1 MPSFKQWWIGQM
13 AQFKPRQGPKL
24 PAPPALDVAP
34 QNLRA
39 PEIAPLAVA
48 DGRSLRATG
57 RTKQLA
63 TRVREEFYDDLK
75 LYAAK
80 HHLKIVEVLEQGF
93 KLLTEKK
100 LEN

>member
-1 MPSFKQWWIGQM
+1 M

-24 PAPPALDVAP
+24 PAPPILDVAH
-34 QNLRA
+34 QNLRT
-39 PEIAPLAVA
+39 PEIAPAEAL
-48 DGRSLRATG
+48 DGRSRRATG

-80 HHLKIVEVLEQGF
+80 HRLKIVEVLELGF
-93 KLLTEKK
+93 KSLAERG
-100 LEN
+100 

>member
-1 MPSFKQWWIGQM
+1 M

-39 PEIAPLAVA
+39 PELAPPESV

-63 TRVREEFYDDLK
+63 TRVREEFYDELKMYAAENRLK
-75 LYAAK
+75 L
-80 HHLKIVEVLEQGF
+80 VEVLEQGF
-93 KLLTEKK
+93 RALKSKG
-100 LEN
+100 

>member
-1 MPSFKQWWIGQM
+1 M

-39 PEIAPLAVA
+39 PELAPPESV
-48 DGRSLRATG
+48 DGRALRATG

-63 TRVREEFYDDLK
+63 TRVREEFYDELKMYAAENRLK
-75 LYAAK
+75 L
-80 HHLKIVEVLEQGF
+80 VEVLEQGF
-93 KLLTEKK
+93 RALKSKG
-100 LEN
+100 

>member
-1 MPSFKQWWIGQM
+1 M

-24 PAPPALDVAP
+24 PVPPSLEVAP

-39 PEIAPLAVA
+39 PEIAPAEAV

-75 LYAAK
+75 LYAVT
-80 HHLKIVEVLEQGF
+80 HRLKIVEVLELGF
-93 KLLTEKK
+93 KSLTDKK

>member
-1 MPSFKQWWIGQM
+1 M

-39 PEIAPLAVA
+39 PEVAPAQIH
-48 DGRSLRATG
+48 DGRSARATG

-75 LYAAK
+75 LYAAS
-80 HHLKIVEVLEQGF
+80 HRLKIVEVLELGF
-93 KLLTEKK
+93 EALKGKG
-100 LEN
+100 

>member
-1 MPSFKQWWIGQM
+1 MV
-13 AQFKPRQGPKL
+13 QFKPRQGPKL
-24 PAPPALDVAP
+24 PPPPALEVAP

-39 PEIAPLAVA
+39 PETAPVEAS

-75 LYAAK
+75 RYAAE
-80 HHLKIVEVLEQGF
+80 HRLKIVEVLELGF
-93 KLLTEKK
+93 KSLRERS
-100 LEN
+100 

>member
-1 MPSFKQWWIGQM
+1 M

-39 PEIAPLAVA
+39 PELAPPDSV
-48 DGRSLRATG
+48 DGRALRATG

-63 TRVREEFYDDLK
+63 TRVREEFYDELKMYAAENRLK
-75 LYAAK
+75 L
-80 HHLKIVEVLEQGF
+80 VEVLEQGF
-93 KLLTEKK
+93 RALKSKG
-100 LEN
+100 

>member
-1 MPSFKQWWIGQM
+1 M

-24 PAPPALDVAP
+24 PAPPSLEVAP

-39 PEIAPLAVA
+39 PEIAPAEAVV
-48 DGRSLRATG
+48 GRSLRATG

-75 LYAAK
+75 LYAAT
-80 HHLKIVEVLEQGF
+80 HRLKIVEVLELGF
-93 KLLTEKK
+93 KSLTDKK

>member
-1 MPSFKQWWIGQM
+1 M

-39 PEIAPLAVA
+39 PEIAPGVA
-48 DGRSLRATG
+48 LDGRSLRATG

-63 TRVREEFYDDLK
+63 TRVREEFYNDLK

-80 HHLKIVEVLEQGF
+80 NHLKIVEVLEQGF

>member
-1 MPSFKQWWIGQM
+1 M

-24 PAPPALDVAP
+24 PAPPAPDVAP

-39 PEIAPLAVA
+39 PETAPVQPV
-48 DGRSLRATG
+48 DGRTLRTTG

-75 LYAAK
+75 IYAATHK
-80 HHLKIVEVLEQGF
+80 LKIVEVLELGF
-93 KLLTEKK
+93 KALKEKS
-100 LEN
+100 

>member
-1 MPSFKQWWIGQM
+1 M

-24 PAPPALDVAP
+24 PAPPALNVAH

-39 PEIAPLAVA
+39 PEIAPAETL
-48 DGRSLRATG
+48 DGRSRRATG

-80 HHLKIVEVLEQGF
+80 HKLKIVEVLELGF
-93 KLLTEKK
+93 KSLTERS
-100 LEN
+100 

>member
-1 MPSFKQWWIGQM
+1 M

-39 PEIAPLAVA
+39 PELAPPESV
-48 DGRSLRATG
+48 DGRALRATG

-63 TRVREEFYDDLK
+63 TRVREEFYDELKMYAAENRLK
-75 LYAAK
+75 L
-80 HHLKIVEVLEQGF
+80 VEVLEQGF
-93 KLLTEKK
+93 RALKSKS
-100 LEN
+100 

>member
-1 MPSFKQWWIGQM
+1 M

-24 PAPPALDVAP
+24 PDPPALDVAP

-39 PEIAPLAVA
+39 PELAPPELV

-63 TRVREEFYDDLK
+63 TRVREEFYDELKMYAAENRLK
-75 LYAAK
+75 L
-80 HHLKIVEVLEQGF
+80 VEVLEQGF
-93 KLLTEKK
+93 RALKSKS
-100 LEN
+100 